1 MTLYVALHLGQGQS
15 GSSVRPSQ
23 YLATQTVMES
33 VQVELATEQRND
45 SPSKPGPP
53 REGFV

>member
-1 MTLYVALHLGQGQS
+1 MYVALHLGQGQS